1 MNKAKFA
8 GTGLAAAEQI
18 YKERS
23 LRARELSKEGK
34 KVMGYF
40 CAYPPLEMLTA
51 VDVVPYRIMGNPRMA
66 PVRVEAY
73 LESITC
79 SFVRSCFELA
89 LNNDYDFLDG
99 FIACH
104 ACDNLIKVYNVWR
117 HNFKPPFS
125 YFVNVPNT
133 TSPASLKFFRAE
145 LSMFQRRLE
154 SFTGRQISEQQLIA
168 AIKLHNENRS
178 LMREVYA
185 LRKPDPPL
193 ISSVEMN
200 KILVASQSIPV
211 EESNQLLHKVIRDI
225 KARTES
231 PTRKTIRL
239 MIVGPEIDDSP
250 LFELIED
257 TGASVVVDDTCIGT
271 KVYWR
276 DVEMKGDPLN
286 NLAERY
292 LNKVKC
298 PRTVRQSTQN
308 SAEDLDARFGHILD
322 LAREFNVN
330 GVILY
335 ILRYCDNFGYD
346 VPELKSYLEK
356 AGLPVF
362 HIEDDYLVNSARL
375 KTRVEAFIEMIS

>member
-1 MNKAKFA
+1 MFEDTAMVA
-8 GTGLAAAEQI
+8 VQQI
-18 YKERS
+18 YKDRS
-23 LRARELSKEGK
+23 LRARELSNKGK
-34 KVMGYF
+34 KIMGYF
-40 CAYPPLEMLTA
+40 CAYPPLEILTA
-51 VDVVPYRIMGNPRMA
+51 ADAVPYRIMGNPRMA

-79 SFVRSCFELA
+79 SFLRSCFEVA

-117 HNFKPPFS
+117 YNFKPPFS

-145 LSMFQRRLE
+145 LSTFQRRLE
-154 SFTGRQISEQQLIA
+154 SFTDREISEQRLIA

-185 LRKPDPPL
+185 LRKPNPPL
-193 ISSVEMN
+193 LSSVEMN

-211 EESNQLLHKVIRDI
+211 EESNQLLHKTIRDV
-225 KARTES
+225 KGRTKI
-231 PTRKTIRL
+231 PNRKPIRL

-257 TGASVVVDDTCIGT
+257 IGASVVVDDICIGT
-271 KVYWR
+271 KVYWH
-276 DVEMKGDPLN
+276 DVETKGDPLN

-298 PRTVRQSTQN
+298 PRTVRQNTQN
-308 SAEDLDARFGHILD
+308 SAEDLDARFGHVLE
-322 LAREFNVN
+322 LARDFNVN
-330 GVILY
+330 GVVLY
-335 ILRYCDNFGYD
+335 ILRYCDNYGYD
-346 VPELKSYLEK
+346 VPELRIYLEK
-356 AGLPVF
+356 AGLPVL
-362 HIEDDYLVNSARL
+362 HLEDDYLVNSARL
-375 KTRVEAFIEMIS
+375 KTRVEAFTEMVS